1 MQMILRLILILVAL
15 VAFTTVGVF
24 IFSLFARGVLPH

>member
-1 MQMILRLILILVAL
+1 MQLSLRLILILVVL

-24 IFSLFARGVLPH
+24 LLSLVARAVLTH

>member
-1 MQMILRLILILVAL
+1 MQLILRMILILVVL

-24 IFSLFARGVLPH
+24 ILSFIARAAPMH

>member
-24 IFSLFARGVLPH
+24 LLYLFAHTVLTH

>member
-1 MQMILRLILILVAL
+1 MQLSLRLILILVAL

-24 IFSLFARGVLPH
+24 LLSLVARAVLTH